1 MRRTYFG
8 TVLDSALYNGF
19 AEKDNPINLNR
30 CVRNSLFCGQG
41 FVRFCPLS
49 SRVLF
54 YLRGEG
60 RGAVSGKPSVSHKPL
75 IKKYIL

>member
-1 MRRTYFG
+1 MLRTLFG
-8 TVLDSALYNGF
+8 TVLDSALYNDF
-19 AEKDNPINLNR
+19 AEKDNTINLHR
-30 CVRNSLFCGQG
+30 CVRNALCCEQG
-41 FVRFCPLS
+41 FVKFCPLS